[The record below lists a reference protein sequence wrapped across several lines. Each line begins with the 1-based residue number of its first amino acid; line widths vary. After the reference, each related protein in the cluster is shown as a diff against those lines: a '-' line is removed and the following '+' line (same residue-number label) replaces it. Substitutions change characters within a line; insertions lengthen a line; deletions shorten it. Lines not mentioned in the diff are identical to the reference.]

1 MDQGSDILNKIIIV
15 HQYRPYLGIY
25 KPILVKILLLQLMSP
40 SRMKQAVQLM
50 NILYV
55 ICLNID
61 ITTFISFVLY
71 HISLFWFLCL
81 LQPDQWRVTSSLYKG
96 GALWSGSEIENKHQ
110 TRKTSINRALHFIY
124 LCQKNDGLCG
134 WNIIFRY
141 KA

>member
-1 MDQGSDILNKIIIV
+1 MNMESCSVTMTHTVVAIQSSAEAYCKSLTNLASLF
-15 HQYRPYLGIY
+15 R
-25 KPILVKILLLQLMSP
+25 LV
-40 SRMKQAVQLM
+40 
-50 NILYV
+50 
-55 ICLNID
+55 D
-61 ITTFISFVLY
+61 ITTVADESIKDETFISFVLY

-124 LCQKNDGLCG
+124 LCQKNDGLCC
-134 WNIIFRY
+134 WNIFFRY